1 MILRYDS
8 LNFMFFSPSS
18 IYHENNYPQVLESSR
33 EGIFKLVLCALL
45 QGSPVGTQNSSI
57 FCLFVCLFYCFKCL
71 YFYFFLKI
79 FPSDYLP
86 VKNILLESI
95 FLKLEIINMVED
107 EEK

>member
-1 MILRYDS
+1 MTLSTLCFLALHQFIMKITIHKFLNPLEKEFLNWFYVHCFRVLQWGLRIL
-8 LNFMFFSPSS
+8 LF
-18 IYHENNYPQVLESSR
+18 
-33 EGIFKLVLCALL
+33 
-45 QGSPVGTQNSSI
+45 
-57 FCLFVCLFYCFKCL
+57 FVCLFVLLLQVLIFL
-71 YFYFFLKI
+71 FIFLKI

>member
-1 MILRYDS
+1 MKITIHKFLNPLEKEFLNWFYVHCFRVLQWGLRIL
-8 LNFMFFSPSS
+8 LFF
-18 IYHENNYPQVLESSR
+18 V
-33 EGIFKLVLCALL
+33 
-45 QGSPVGTQNSSI
+45 
-57 FCLFVCLFYCFKCL
+57 CLFVCFTASSAYIFI
-71 YFYFFLKI
+71 FFLKI